1 MVNWNDGGKIWAG
14 GKNTLDT
21 IFQSVFLR
29 VSNKSDMCLEGEE
42 RGFVAK

>member
-1 MVNWNDGGKIWAG
+1 MMVEKFGG

-21 IFQSVFLR
+21 ISQSVFLR
-29 VSNKSDMCLEGEE
+29 VSNKSDTYLEGEE